1 MLQIRCAFADERR
14 LNRFASESTVAKLDA
29 GVHFAGMA
37 SIETALGKVGIIEAG
52 GGERTPLIFLH
63 GVGSDKSVWKPQ
75 LEHFGQSRRTLAF
88 DYPGYGHSQFR
99 EDATRDDYASAILAA
114 MTSLGIDKA
123 HICGLSLG
131 GVVAIAMLSA
141 APERCASL
149 TLADTFAVHPQGQAL
164 YDRSSAA
171 SHDMRGLAE
180 ARIGALL
187 VSEDTAL
194 RRNVIETMSMIDP
207 EAYRLGAR
215 AVWLADQT
223 ERAAAIRTPTLI
235 LVGDQDAIT
244 PPSLSEELA
253 ALIPHSRLE
262 VIEGASHLA
271 NLDKPEEFNR
281 AIDDFLSAVE
291 QEV

>member
-1 MLQIRCAFADERR
+1 MLHIRCAFADERR
-14 LNRFASESTVAKLDA
+14 LNRFAGESTVANA
-29 GVHFAGMA
+29 GAAVHLATMA
-37 SIETALGKVGIIEAG
+37 SIETALGKVGTIQAG
-52 GGERTPLIFLH
+52 GGERTPLVFLH

-88 DYPGYGHSQFR
+88 DYSGYCESQFR
-99 EDATRDDYASAILAA
+99 EDATRDDYAAAILAA

-131 GVVAIAMLSA
+131 GVVALAMHSA

-149 TLADTFAVHPQGQAL
+149 ILADTFAAHPQGQAI
-164 YDRSSAA
+164 YDRSIAA
-171 SHDMRGLAE
+171 SDDMRGLAE
-180 ARIGALL
+180 ARVGALL
-187 VSEDTAL
+187 VSEDPAL
-194 RRNVIETMSMIDP
+194 RREVIATMSAIDP

-215 AVWLADQT
+215 AVWLAEQA
-223 ERAAAIRTPTLI
+223 ERAAAIRRPTLI

-244 PPSLSEELA
+244 PPVLSEELA
-253 ALIPHSRLE
+253 AIVPHARLE
-262 VIEGASHLA
+262 VIEGAAHLS

-281 AIDDFLSAVE
+281 TIDDFLSAVE